1 MATADPAMGDGKTN
15 PSGGSA
21 RLASRERFDF
31 VAGQLLALGGA
42 LAFAALIGSIIII
55 AYNENPLFVYAT
67 VWNYSTARLQ
77 DVAQVL
83 EYATPLIFSG
93 LAVAVAF
100 KAGMFNIG
108 VEGQYIV
115 GLMTASV
122 AALYLDFLP
131 ALLLVPA
138 VILFAMGGAMV
149 WASVPAILKV
159 KTGAHEVVTTIMMNG
174 IAVSLVAWSILH
186 PLKSTG
192 QQLVDLRTNVFPESA
207 LMPSFAGTFGLDS
220 VIPLSVHL
228 TLLFP
233 IALIACLVVWFF
245 LFRTRLGYEVRAVG
259 SSSGSAEAGGI
270 SIGAA
275 QIKVFLISGAL
286 AGFVGLN
293 HLIGDKGYLGSNY
306 ETGLGFAG
314 IAVAFL
320 GRNHPGGIPLAAILI
335 GMLLRGQDG
344 VAISTD
350 LPNEILIILQGVL
363 ILSVVVAYELVQ
375 RVLRRREQ
383 QAVAAAEPAAAAEA

>member
-1 MATADPAMGDGKTN
+1 MATAAEPPARRT
-15 PSGGSA
+15 
-21 RLASRERFDF
+21 SRIRYDF
-31 VAGQLLALGGA
+31 LAGQLLALGGA
-42 LAFAALIGSIIII
+42 FAFAAAIGSIIII

-67 VWNYSTARLQ
+67 VLNYSTARVQ
-77 DVAQVL
+77 DIAQVL

-100 KAGMFNIG
+100 KAGLFNIG

-115 GLMTASV
+115 GLMTASA

-131 ALLLVPA
+131 AFLLVPA
-138 VILFAMGGAMV
+138 VLIAAMAGAMV
-149 WASVPAILKV
+149 WASVPAVLKV
-159 KTGAHEVVTTIMMNG
+159 RTGAHEVVTTIMMNG
-174 IAVSLVAWSILH
+174 IAISLVAWAILN

-192 QQLVDLRTNVFPESA
+192 EQLVDLRTNLFPEEA
-207 LMPSFAGTFGLDS
+207 LMPSFAGTFGLES
-220 VIPLSVHL
+220 VIPISVHL

-233 IALIACLVVWFF
+233 LALIACALVWFF
-245 LFRTRLGYEVRAVG
+245 LFRMRLGYEVRAVG

-275 QIKVFLISGAL
+275 QVKVFLISGAL
-286 AGFVGLN
+286 AGLVGLN

-320 GRNHPGGIPLAAILI
+320 GRNHPGGIPLAAVLI
-335 GMLLRGQDG
+335 GVLLRGQDG
-344 VAISTD
+344 IAISTE
-350 LPNEILIILQGVL
+350 LPTEILIILQGVL
-363 ILSVVVAYELVQ
+363 ILSVVIAYELVQ
-375 RVLRRREQ
+375 RVLRRRMQ
-383 QAVAAAEPAAAAEA
+383 QEVAVTETTAPAEA

>member
-1 MATADPAMGDGKTN
+1 MATAAEPPAR
-15 PSGGSA
+15 P
-21 RLASRERFDF
+21 ASRVRFDF
-31 VAGQLLALGGA
+31 LAGQLLALGGA
-42 LAFAALIGSIIII
+42 FAFAAAIGSIIII

-67 VWNYSTARLQ
+67 VLNYSTARVQ
-77 DVAQVL
+77 DIAQVL

-100 KAGMFNIG
+100 KAGLFNIG

-115 GLMTASV
+115 GLMTASA

-131 ALLLVPA
+131 AFLLVPA
-138 VILFAMGGAMV
+138 VLIAAMAGAMV
-149 WASVPAILKV
+149 WASVPAVLKV
-159 KTGAHEVVTTIMMNG
+159 RTGAHEVVTTIMMNG
-174 IAVSLVAWSILH
+174 IAISLVAWAILN

-192 QQLVDLRTNVFPESA
+192 EQLVDLRTNLFPEEA
-207 LMPSFAGTFGLDS
+207 LMPSFAGTFGLES
-220 VIPLSVHL
+220 VIPISVHL

-233 IALIACLVVWFF
+233 LALIACALVWFF
-245 LFRTRLGYEVRAVG
+245 LFRMRLGYEVRAVG

-275 QIKVFLISGAL
+275 QVKVFLISGAL
-286 AGFVGLN
+286 AGLVGLN

-320 GRNHPGGIPLAAILI
+320 GRNHPGGIPLAAVLI
-335 GMLLRGQDG
+335 GILLRGQDG
-344 VAISTD
+344 IAISTE
-350 LPNEILIILQGVL
+350 LPTEILIILQGVL
-363 ILSVVVAYELVQ
+363 ILSVVIAYELVQ
-375 RVLRRREQ
+375 RVLRRRMQ
-383 QAVAAAEPAAAAEA
+383 QEVAVTETTAPAEA